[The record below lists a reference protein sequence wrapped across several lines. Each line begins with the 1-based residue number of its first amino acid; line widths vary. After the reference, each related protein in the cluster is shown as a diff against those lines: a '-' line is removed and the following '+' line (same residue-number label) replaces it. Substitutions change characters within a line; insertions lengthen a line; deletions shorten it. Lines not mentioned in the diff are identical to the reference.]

1 MGKFEFDQLL
11 ANRMKNLRFVMFP
24 LIVSLGFMTACEDSS
39 NTIKNM
45 ATELKEHRIFQKSGF
60 RDKKIEV
67 SLSDQPA
74 LDLLMEINKLSHE
87 IIILKLKSYGIDD
100 VYRKQISD
108 FKKVLK
114 KRGISQKQMN
124 ETQKKIETFQHQLA
138 EEIKRLHSLRKSIR
152 NDSRRLKKLKQEF
165 NNMDYAIKF

>member
-1 MGKFEFDQLL
+1 
-11 ANRMKNLRFVMFP
+11 MKNL
-24 LIVSLGFMTACEDSS
+24 IVVIFSLMSSLGYLTSCGDRS
-39 NTIKNM
+39 NTINNM

-114 KRGISQKQMN
+114 KRGISQKRMN

-138 EEIKRLHSLRKSIR
+138 EEIKRLQSLRKLIR
-152 NDSRRLKKLKQEF
+152 NDSRKLKKLKQDF

>member
-1 MGKFEFDQLL
+1 
-11 ANRMKNLRFVMFP
+11 MKNL
-24 LIVSLGFMTACEDSS
+24 IVVIFLLMSSLGYLTSCGDRS
-39 NTIKNM
+39 NTINNM

-114 KRGISQKQMN
+114 KRGISQKRMN

-152 NDSRRLKKLKQEF
+152 NDSRRLKKLKQDF

>member
-1 MGKFEFDQLL
+1 MPIS
-11 ANRMKNLRFVMFP
+11 MKNL
-24 LIVSLGFMTACEDSS
+24 IVVIFLLMSSLGYLTSCGDTS
-39 NTIKNM
+39 NTINNM

-67 SLSDQPA
+67 SLSDQAA

-87 IIILKLKSYGIDD
+87 IIILKLKSYGIDN

-114 KRGISQKQMN
+114 KRGISQKRMN
-124 ETQKKIETFQHQLA
+124 EAQKKIEKFQHQLA
-138 EEIKRLHSLRKSIR
+138 EEIKRLHSLRKLIR
-152 NDSRRLKKLKQEF
+152 NDSRKLKKLKQDF